1 MAGKGDMPRPF
12 SVDDKTYSDRWNMA
26 FGKKKAKNKD
36 QKKDKKSKKDW
47 KLRIY
52 GFTIKGYMGLLL

>member
-1 MAGKGDMPRPF
+1 MSGKGDMPRPF
-12 SVDDKTYSDRWNMA
+12 SVDKDVFNDNWDRI
-26 FGKKKAKNKD
+26 FKKKRAKNKD

-47 KLRIY
+47 DLRIY